1 MATNYTAVS
10 GVLGVNLEGHE
21 LPPVGELIAPAGG
34 APRVPPGT
42 PVLISGNKVAVY
54 GVAKAAL
61 NPGATVAFENFNSS
75 GSTIAATS
83 ATADKLGIYL
93 TLNTT
98 TAATGEYLFAR
109 TNTYVGQ

>member
-1 MATNYTAVS
+1 MSVSYTAVS

-21 LPPVGELIAPAGG
+21 APPVGELITPAGG
-34 APRVPPGT
+34 APRIPPGT

-54 GVAKAAL
+54 GVAAAQL
-61 NPGATVAFENFNSS
+61 NPGTTVAFQNFNAS
-75 GSTIAATS
+75 GSTIAATT
-83 ATADKLGIYL
+83 ATADNLGVYI

-109 TNTYVGQ
+109 TNTYVGR